1 MRPAARGERRAP
13 GAAGPLLAALL
24 LLPVAGALAADDE
37 ATEIAKLRSE
47 RTAIEE
53 SLQQLR
59 RRLPPE
65 AEARNARTLLKRAAE
80 TTVAGYE
87 VELAPAGEVVSL
99 DDGRPSTLRALR
111 LEVTGRGAPYDL
123 GIFFTR
129 VGILDYWLRD
139 LESLEAEGDGGDE
152 LAFRARFAFLVEAGP
167 GETASAGASAT
178 MLDGLRAEV
187 EGLRALERR
196 LEEWG
201 ARTDDGRIALAKS
214 LFEALDGA
222 SATRFTRIGVG
233 EEIVLEGV
241 TVGAAARAGLLER
254 LAGAGFPV
262 TRLETPP
269 SGACRPF
276 ALAVTQG
283 APGRPPEAVAGAG
296 PGRAAALCAA
306 PEAPQRGRI
315 EARGAANGALSLRL
329 RGVDV
334 AQVAYVLHDLTGEG
348 FLVDGDVGGRV
359 DVDVAAA
366 TLEETLAA
374 LGATGLAVGP
384 PPLRRISRAPAAPL
398 AGEFTGE
405 PVSLSF
411 QGAALADVLCLFE
424 EITGLGFRVPP
435 GLDARVTIH
444 VRELPWDHALE
455 ALIASAGLAR
465 VLDGTTVYVGPPA
478 QVASGRRSL
487 WGGAC
492 AARAPAES
500 PLAGIRP
507 PLAELGATDL
517 ELAGLASGAGGHQ
530 AYAYGAGRTLLRLAP
545 GDRLFDALVSS
556 VGPDGVRLARF
567 GGGELRLAL
576 ER

>member
-1 MRPAARGERRAP
+1 
-13 GAAGPLLAALL
+13 LL
-24 LLPVAGALAADDE
+24 LLPCAGARAVADE
-37 ATEIAKLRSE
+37 ATEIAKLRLE
-47 RTAIEE
+47 RMAIEE
-53 SLQQLR
+53 NVQQLR

-80 TTVAGYE
+80 TAVAGFE
-87 VELAPAGEVVSL
+87 VTLAPAGEVVSL

-111 LEVTGRGAPYDL
+111 LEVTGRGALYDL
-123 GIFFTR
+123 AIFFTR
-129 VGILDYWLRD
+129 VGVLDYWLRD
-139 LESLEAEGDGGDE
+139 LESFEAEGDGGE
-152 LAFRARFAFLVEAGP
+152 QLAFRARFVYLVEAAPEPDPEPPRSG
-167 GETASAGASAT
+167 T
-178 MLDGLRAEV
+178 AEV
-187 EGLRALERR
+187 LLALERR
-196 LEEWG
+196 ALEHERSRLRLLEAWS
-201 ARTDDGRIALAKS
+201 ARTDDGRIAVAKT
-214 LFEALDGA
+214 LLEAYDGA
-222 SATRFTRIGVG
+222 SAARFTRIAVG
-233 EEIVLEGV
+233 EEIALEGV

-254 LAGAGFPV
+254 LAGAGFAA
-262 TRLETPP
+262 TRFETPP
-269 SGACRPF
+269 AGACRPF
-276 ALAVTQG
+276 ALAATLG
-283 APGRPPEAVAGAG
+283 AGGPAPAAVDGPG

-306 PEAPQRGRI
+306 AEAPPRGRI
-315 EARGAANGALSLRL
+315 EAHGAANGTLSLRL

-334 AQVAYVLHDLTGEG
+334 AQVSFVLHDLTGEG
-348 FLVDGDVGGRV
+348 FIVDGDVAGRV
-359 DVDVAAA
+359 DVEVAAA

-374 LGATGLAVGP
+374 LGGTGLAVGP

-398 AGEFTGE
+398 ADEFTGE

-424 EITGLGFRVPP
+424 EITGLGFRVPA
-435 GLDARVTIH
+435 GLDARATIH

-465 VLDGTTVYVGPPA
+465 QLDGTTVYVGPLA
-478 QVASGRRSL
+478 EVASGRRSL
-487 WGGAC
+487 WGSAC
-492 AARAPAES
+492 AARAPAQS

-530 AYAYGAGRTLLRLAP
+530 AYAYGAGRELLRLAP